1 MDKITELNK
10 EQKNE
15 DKILI
20 ANVLDKIKLV
30 KKRNGFEN
38 THFLNMQEQTLIE
51 NVLQTRNYDNYEFL
65 EE

>member
-10 EQKNE
+10 EQKNK

-20 ANVLDKIKLV
+20 ANVLDKIKMV

-38 THFLNMQEQTLIE
+38 THFLNMVQ
-51 NVLQTRNYDNYEFL
+51 R
-65 EE
+65 